1 MKIRKLPIPLGFNKN
16 KLKIAFA
23 IFVIILGAVL
33 FWALRNNPVGD
44 NGKVKQ
50 QKVNYAS
57 TVDNTGADI
66 EDILNSGARRKV
78 TASGTTILA
87 GEKMQSSSVE
97 AQRQVVAN
105 QQAEVQAANELK
117 QAMKAPII
125 QLTPQSSNNQAGG
138 SGQSG
143 NSQTASSN
151 PDQDGL
157 PKDDQSMTSEKR
169 NFMKSQEADL
179 SSNVMTGTLNNPVAA
194 LVLAM
199 GTKIPAQLDQEINSD
214 LPGQIYGHVSRDVF
228 DSRTHSMLLIPAGS
242 NLVGTYD
249 SALAYGQ
256 ERLLVAW
263 KRINFPNGQWIDIK
277 GMGGADPVGAGFG
290 DQVDNHYWRIFGAT
304 FLTSVLAAGAQ
315 LSQPQQ
321 TNALQAPGTGQIIGQ
336 SVGTQIAQTG
346 TMLLQKNINIQP
358 TLHIRAGFEFT
369 VEVNKDIVFPNAY
382 TANGNKN

>member
-1 MKIRKLPIPLGFNKN
+1 MPVGFNKKKLMIIFGFLALVFTLTIIWVTTREPEISAN
-16 KLKIAFA
+16 NTDTAQNYAKNDVNGNDITDIIGSGAGGMATVSSAPIAAKLKP
-23 IFVIILGAVL
+23 G
-33 FWALRNNPVGD
+33 
-44 NGKVKQ
+44 
-50 QKVNYAS
+50 AS
-57 TVDNTGADI
+57 TPIGQDSPEN
-66 EDILNSGARRKV
+66 
-78 TASGTTILA
+78 
-87 GEKMQSSSVE
+87 
-97 AQRQVVAN
+97 AQMA
-105 QQAEVQAANELK
+105 QQAAQELK
-117 QAMKAPII
+117 TAMKAPISSN
-125 QLTPQSSNNQAGG
+125 LLSPQSSGTGG
-138 SGQSG
+138 SSSNGRS
-143 NSQTASSN
+143 NASS
-151 PDQDGL
+151 PYQSQDSGL

-169 NFMKSQEADL
+169 NFMKTQQADM
-179 SSNVMTGTLNNPVAA
+179 SSNVLSGTLNNPIAG

-214 LPGQIYGHVSRDVF
+214 LPGQIYGHVARDVY
-228 DSRTHSMLLIPAGS
+228 DSRTHSKLLIPAGS

-263 KRINFPNGQWIDIK
+263 KRVNMPNGQWLDIQ

-321 TNALQAPGTGQIIGQ
+321 SNALQSPGVGQTIGQ
-336 SVGTQIAQTG
+336 SAGTQIANTG

-369 VEVNKDIVFPNAY
+369 VEVNKDIVFPYPY
-382 TANGNKN
+382 TANASKN